1 MARND
6 GVDRT
11 SVRNLAVSDKAVGNT
26 QQHNEREKDSYR
38 NPDIIPQRAA
48 WNVHFKKPT
57 ASYTDLFA
65 QLGTAGTISTRGLK
79 PDATHYCELV
89 FDVNSAYFDNH
100 GGYEFAKQFYE
111 DAYKAAVQIVGGE
124 QYILSAVMHADE
136 INRAMTEA
144 LGREVYHY
152 HLHVV
157 YVPVVEKQILWSKRC
172 KDKALVGT
180 VKETVMQVSR
190 SKKWASKPLLD
201 DAGKPVL
208 QKNGKPVLK
217 KSYSVLQDDFFNYMR
232 TAGYTDVERGERGST
247 EEHLTVTQFKVQRE
261 QERLDS
267 LTAQADQKAQ
277 SLAKTSQTLSKKEK
291 ELAAVQ
297 KKATLTK
304 EALIHARDL
313 DYIGKRTFL
322 GNYSLTEEE
331 FSKLKK
337 QADHGY
343 MMDVENRRL
352 KEELSTAKKEA
363 AHWGQKY
370 HELWYEVKPYLDALH
385 RAPELVRGFLEK
397 ILAPKQERTI
407 WTVEEMRAALD
418 SMEDPI
424 LHLAVHLT
432 LVGAL
437 REGEIVGLTP
447 EDLDFDAADG
457 IGTFRI
463 NKSMQRVRKEALNQV
478 DDGCI
483 IKVFPDKLERSTTS
497 LILKSTKTASSCRTI
512 FMTSALKEELKKWL
526 NQLAADEM
534 KDPTRYHDIGMLFR
548 LPNGL
553 AIEPV
558 LIRKK
563 FLKWQDAHPEF
574 PRIVFHGLRH
584 SSATYQLMISGGD
597 VKAVQGTTGHATADM
612 LVNTYA
618 HIQQSSR
625 VELGKKFEEG
635 FYAKSESPSPQA
647 VPAAGEP
654 TISMTA
660 LLELLK
666 NADPEVKAQLRLALL
681 T

>member
-1 MARND
+1 MS
-6 GVDRT
+6 GF
-11 SVRNLAVSDKAVGNT
+11 LGGAVGPERVII
-26 QQHNEREKDSYR
+26 QHLRPKGGQHLRHGAGNGTKAHQT
-38 NPDIIPQRAA
+38 NGAVAQFPDAARGDAVLLLLVLPALGYQCIIQLDLPQAAQHEHDRVLGHCTRIGAAAVAHWDARLPGCFQIKQIIPNAHAMNQLQFWQRCDQLRIQTVVRLCDQHLRIRAGRC
-48 WNVHFKKPT
+48 
-57 ASYTDLFA
+57 DLRI
-65 QLGTAGTISTRGLK
+65 GTAFQYAVEWGI
-79 PDATHYCELV
+79 LV
-89 FDVNSAYFDNH
+89 KSPVP
-100 GGYEFAKQFYE
+100 
-111 DAYKAAVQIVGGE
+111 
-124 QYILSAVMHADE
+124 ADS
-136 INRAMTEA
+136 
-144 LGREVYHY
+144 
-152 HLHVV
+152 
-157 YVPVVEKQILWSKRC
+157 P
-172 KDKALVGT
+172 
-180 VKETVMQVSR
+180 
-190 SKKWASKPLLD
+190 
-201 DAGKPVL
+201 
-208 QKNGKPVLK
+208 K
-217 KSYSVLQDDFFNYMR
+217 KS
-232 TAGYTDVERGERGST
+232 T
-247 EEHLTVTQFKVQRE
+247 
-261 QERLDS
+261 
-267 LTAQADQKAQ
+267 
-277 SLAKTSQTLSKKEK
+277 
-291 ELAAVQ
+291 
-297 KKATLTK
+297 
-304 EALIHARDL
+304 
-313 DYIGKRTFL
+313 
-322 GNYSLTEEE
+322 
-331 FSKLKK
+331 
-337 QADHGY
+337 
-343 MMDVENRRL
+343 
-352 KEELSTAKKEA
+352 
-363 AHWGQKY
+363 
-370 HELWYEVKPYLDALH
+370 
-385 RAPELVRGFLEK
+385 
-397 ILAPKQERTI
+397 QERTI

-483 IKVFPDKLERSTTS
+483 IKIFPDKLERSTTS

-526 NQLAADEM
+526 NQLATDER
-534 KDPTRYHDIGMLFR
+534 KDPTRYHDSGMLFR

-553 AIEPV
+553 AVEPV

-625 VELGKKFEEG
+625 VELGRKFEEG
-635 FYAKSESPSPQA
+635 FYAKQESPSPQA
-647 VPAAGEP
+647 VPVAGEP